1 MWAPPHAVSYRAAQY
16 ACALAGDTL
25 RRNGASAGVLASVRQ
40 LEAHLSLGRK
50 REWGCPGAGGGG
62 RGPSFIPS
70 FSSASVT
77 IRLSRSDAP
86 G

>member
-50 REWGCPGAGGGG
+50 REWGCPGAGGGAG
-62 RGPSFIPS
+62 TLLYPLFFFCFGDHPSVPQ
-70 FSSASVT
+70 
-77 IRLSRSDAP
+77 
-86 G
+86 